1 MRIKKYIPAC
11 LLVLASWGTAA
22 QSKQYVQLRF
32 VPKNGSWGAGEN
44 DYQPGKKGFYL
55 YENCIYTLLL
65 DKNKQYNAR
74 IISIKKDSIVLT
86 THFNA
91 AVAVKQKER
100 FDTITVSP
108 SAISGIRLIGDRVLG
123 IFHNVALDKYK
134 YEFVSDTLPKRM
146 HIDTIQLFT
155 NLPDKY
161 ELVPFLTDQGLNLL
175 YEEDGLTYYFQG
187 RRAKD
192 TAQVAERR
200 PKKDDS
206 VFRRKNIAWALPTRA
221 NQINGLAVGIHT
233 GQLYGRKLT
242 INGLNI
248 NADVPAV
255 FVSMMS
261 SVMMLMKIPLA
272 SISDSADTDWYITT
286 INGLSISMGGLMR
299 GRNLNGIML
308 NGGMCSA
315 MNARGIFVS
324 GGYNI
329 FTDFKGISIAGLRN
343 VAAKGRGLQ
352 IGLLNTCK
360 HFKGLQIGLWNVN
373 SKRKM
378 PFINWAGGG

>member
-1 MRIKKYIPAC
+1 MTMTIRKWTLCC
-11 LLVLASWGTAA
+11 LLAFASLPMMA
-22 QSKQYVQLRF
+22 QPGQYTLLRF
-32 VPKNGSWGAGEN
+32 VPKNGSFTATEK

-55 YENCIYTLLL
+55 YENCIYTLLVGK
-65 DKNKQYNAR
+65 DKQYHAR
-74 IISIKKDSIVLT
+74 IIGIKKDSIVLA

-91 AVAVKQKER
+91 AVAAKEKSN
-100 FDTITVSP
+100 FDTLTISPAAITT
-108 SAISGIRLIGDRVLG
+108 IRLIGDRAIG
-123 IFHNVALDKYK
+123 IFHNVSMDKYR
-134 YEFVSDTLPKRM
+134 YEFVTDTLPKRM
-146 HIDTIQLFT
+146 YLDTIQLYT

-175 YEEDGLTYYFQG
+175 YEENGLTYYFQG
-187 RRAKD
+187 RTAKD
-192 TAQVAERR
+192 TARLAARR

-206 VFRRKNIAWALPTRA
+206 VFRRKNIAWVLPTRA
-221 NQINGLAVGIHT
+221 NVINGLALGLHT
-233 GQLYGRKLT
+233 GQIYGRQLT

-272 SISDSADTDWYITT
+272 SISDSADTDWHITN
-286 INGLSISMGGLMR
+286 INGLSVSMGGLMR
-299 GRNLNGIML
+299 CRNINGLSL
-308 NGGMCSA
+308 NGGMCA
-315 MNARGIFVS
+315 GMKARGLFVS
-324 GGYNI
+324 GGYNV

-343 VAAKGRGLQ
+343 IAAKGRGIQ

-373 SKRKM
+373 DKRKL
-378 PFINWAGGG
+378 PFLNWAG